1 MLLANLHNSFKR
13 LTEAEKK
20 IAGFMLENPE
30 KAVRMTAREVAEACQ
45 TAQSA
50 VVRLSKTLGFS
61 GFRELKIELAA
72 SLGRQTPPK
81 PHSAEDGVEDIFHKV
96 FSSSIKTLRDTLTLL
111 DFSMLREL
119 SEVLEKA
126 ERIHIF
132 GVGTSSPIAQD
143 AAYRFSQM
151 GLTAY
156 AYSDVLFMNV
166 AAGNMKKG
174 DVAIGVSHSGQ
185 TKAVVDAVLRAKE
198 AGAVTVALT
207 SFRESLLSKE
217 CAYKMVVYSDEEN
230 YPVEAVS
237 ARVAHMCVMDALMM
251 ALGTKRQESLM
262 KYRKVRDS
270 ALSSIRYKADK
281 QKKGEA
287 VRKKKGDQK

>member
-1 MLLANLHNSFKR
+1 MLLAKLHNDFKR

-20 IAGFMLENPE
+20 IAGFILETPE
-30 KAVRMTAREVAEACQ
+30 KAVRMTARELAEVCQ

-50 VVRLSKTLGFS
+50 VVRLSKSLGFS

-72 SLGRQTPPK
+72 SLGRQEPTL
-81 PHSAEDGVEDIFHKV
+81 PHSPHDDVEAVFRKV
-96 FSSSIKTLRDTLTLL
+96 FASSVATLRDTLSLL
-111 DFSMLREL
+111 DFDMLRTL
-119 SEVLEKA
+119 SDILQKA

-132 GVGTSSPIAQD
+132 GVGTSSPVAQD

-174 DVAIGVSHSGQ
+174 DVAIGISHSGQ
-185 TKAVVDAVLRAKE
+185 TRAVVDAILRAKE

-207 SFRESLLSKE
+207 SFRESLLAKTSTHKI
-217 CAYKMVVYSDEEN
+217 VVYSDEEN

-251 ALGTKRQESLM
+251 TLGTQRQESLI
-262 KYRKVRDS
+262 KYRKVRDG
-270 ALSSIRYKADK
+270 ALSSIRYKANQEK
-281 QKKGEA
+281 TI
-287 VRKKKGDQK
+287 RKKEEKHE

>member
-1 MLLANLHNSFKR
+1 MLLAKLHNGFQR
-13 LTEAEKK
+13 LTEAERK
-20 IAGFMLENPE
+20 IAGFILENPE
-30 KAVRMTAREVAEACQ
+30 KAMHMTAREMAAACQ

-50 VVRLSKTLGFS
+50 VVRLSKSLGFS

-72 SLGRQTPPK
+72 SLGRQMPPE
-81 PHSAEDGVEDIFHKV
+81 PHSPQDGAEAVFRKV
-96 FSSSIKTLRDTLTLL
+96 FASSVGTLRDTLSLL
-111 DFSMLREL
+111 DFDVIESIAK
-119 SEVLEKA
+119 SLENA

-132 GVGTSSPIAQD
+132 GVGTSSPVAQD

-166 AAGNMKKG
+166 AAGNMKRG

-185 TKAVVDAVLRAKE
+185 TRAVLDAILRAKE
-198 AGAVTVALT
+198 AGAETVALT
-207 SFRESLLSKE
+207 SFGESLLAKA
-217 CAYKMVVYSDEEN
+217 CMYKMVVYSDEEN

-251 ALGTKRQESLM
+251 TLATKRKESLA
-262 KYRKVRDS
+262 KYRKVRDG
-270 ALSSIRYKADK
+270 ALSSIRYKPKKNEEVK
-281 QKKGEA
+281 QNL
-287 VRKKKGDQK
+287 KGDHNE